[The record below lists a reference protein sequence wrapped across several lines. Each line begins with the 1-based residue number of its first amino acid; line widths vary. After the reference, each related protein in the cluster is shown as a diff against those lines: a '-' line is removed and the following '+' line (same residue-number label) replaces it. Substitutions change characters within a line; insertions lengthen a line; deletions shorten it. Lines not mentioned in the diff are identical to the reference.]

1 MAFFSHGEARNKQMI
16 LYLLREI
23 EYPITQNQIYLVFA
37 QQGWM
42 DYFDFQTAFM
52 VLEEDAF
59 VAAIP
64 CAYGDGYC
72 ITPHGENTLGMFE
85 KEIPQSIQD
94 DIRDYAKNN
103 RDALRD
109 ETQFA
114 AYHTRMP
121 DDSYVAVLR
130 LMDKNAHIVN
140 ISMQVPTAEF
150 AQMACDAWPKEAEG
164 VYMELLNRLLIKK

>member
-16 LYLLREI
+16 LYFLREI
-23 EYPITQNQIYLVFA
+23 EYPVTQNQIYLVFA

-42 DYFDFQTAFM
+42 DYFDFQNAF
-52 VLEEDAF
+52 LILQEDAF
-59 VAAIP
+59 IAAIP

-94 DIRDYAKNN
+94 GIRDYVKANKE
-103 RDALRD
+103 ALKD
-109 ETQFA
+109 ETQFS

-140 ISMQVPTAEF
+140 ISLQVPSAAF
-150 AQMACDAWPKEAEG
+150 AQAACDAWHAEAEG
-164 VYMELLNRLLIKK
+164 IYQELINRLLIGK